1 MAMTGGREI
10 NFNCKH
16 RAGERISPSKGI
28 NKWATSPIDARGGED
43 GKYEYASLRF
53 EVEIGNSTCATVTWK
68 ASLASAVTAVPVRR
82 AHLELLN

>member
-10 NFNCKH
+10 KCNCKD
-16 RAGERISPSKGI
+16 RAGERTSPSKGI
-28 NKWATSPIDARGGED
+28 SKWATSPIDARGGEN

-68 ASLASAVTAVPVRR
+68 ASLVSAVAAVPVGR
-82 AHLELLN
+82 AHLRLLN